1 MDNIDKTSAILHIRP
16 NAIFTLRGEE
26 IEWLDSTQTQP
37 TSKEIEDALV
47 AYKAAKE
54 AQEAAALAKRNEILT
69 RLGITAEEA
78 KLILA

>member
-1 MDNIDKTSAILHIRP
+1 MNNIDKTTAILHIRP
-16 NAIFTLRGEE
+16 NAIFTLRGDE
-26 IEWLDSTQTQP
+26 IEWLDSTQSEP
-37 TSKEIEDALV
+37 TAKEIEDALV

-54 AQEAAALAKRNEILT
+54 AEDAAALAKRNAILD